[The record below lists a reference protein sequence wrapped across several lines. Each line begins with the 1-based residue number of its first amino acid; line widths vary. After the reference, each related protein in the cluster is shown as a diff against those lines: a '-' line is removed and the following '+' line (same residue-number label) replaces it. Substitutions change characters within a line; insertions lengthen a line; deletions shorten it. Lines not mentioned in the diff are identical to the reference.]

1 MSDKKVTEKRKRT
14 PSSKVYY
21 DSFVNNDLVKTPQ
34 KKQEENK
41 CVAISSKSN
50 ESESEENGLE
60 KQSLLEQL
68 GNEKSNSSLL
78 AFESI
83 TRFYY
88 RFDFSERTMIYYNI
102 VFFGYI
108 MVLLICYLIY
118 QQNNLILTGITQ
130 NK

>member
-14 PSSKVYY
+14 PSSKVYN

-60 KQSLLEQL
+60 KQSLIEQL

>member
-14 PSSKVYY
+14 PSSKVYN
-21 DSFVNNDLVKTPQ
+21 DSFVNNDLVKTP
-34 KKQEENK
+34 
-41 CVAISSKSN
+41 
-50 ESESEENGLE
+50 
-60 KQSLLEQL
+60 
-68 GNEKSNSSLL
+68 
-78 AFESI
+78 FESI

-108 MVLLICYLIY
+108 MVLLICYLIF
-118 QQNNLILTGITQ
+118 QQNNLILTGMTQ

>member
-14 PSSKVYY
+14 PSSKVYN

-50 ESESEENGLE
+50 ESKSEENGLE

-83 TRFYY
+83 T
-88 RFDFSERTMIYYNI
+88 
-102 VFFGYI
+102 
-108 MVLLICYLIY
+108 
-118 QQNNLILTGITQ
+118 
-130 NK
+130 